1 MTSIARKTL
10 VWPAMILAG
19 LALGGY
25 VAAVW
30 PDTSPRLVRL
40 PYGEA
45 MPKTPVAKARV
56 VRVTASV
63 DASQPELAGAVYGR
77 ELSVY
82 EVGEAPMLD
91 AVIGAPE
98 PVDAH

>member
-1 MTSIARKTL
+1 MLKVGGSR
-10 VWPAMILAG
+10 VWLGMLLAG
-19 LALGGY
+19 LALSAY
-25 VAAVW
+25 VLAAW
-30 PDTSPRLVRL
+30 PESSTRLVRL

-45 MPKTPVAKARV
+45 MPKTPVAKARE

-63 DASQPELAGAVYGR
+63 DASQPELAGAAYGR

-91 AVIGAPE
+91 AVIAAPE